1 VVHGQAVVCKA
12 RNARRDP
19 EDQFDFDG
27 YGPLHADM
35 EREFGGVGWWLD
47 TSAMTA
53 DQTADMLVADMAGR
67 TTVSV
72 PGWNTWLRRLHS
84 D

>member
-1 VVHGQAVVCKA
+1 MVHGQAVVCKA
-12 RNARRDP
+12 RNARRDL
-19 EDQFDFDG
+19 EDQFEFDG

-67 TTVSV
+67 TTVLV